1 MSSAYKAITPVSQEP
16 VTLTEAKEYLNV
28 DFSDNDG
35 LIARLIVRAR
45 SLCETISTRALA
57 TQTIR
62 EDFTND
68 AEDTGLYTSS
78 SNDVFSESQGGPWSA
93 QGSMC
98 FKLSVPPLQSISSI
112 ETRATLTSALTAFT
126 GSYVVDDTSEP
137 ARVYIESPVTA
148 DVWRFTYVAGYAGT
162 YIVPP
167 DLLQGIYESIAY
179 WYQYR
184 EAQDLPMAITDK
196 FLAKRAIWV

>member
-1 MSSAYKAITPVSQEP
+1 MSSAYKVTVPVAQEP

-28 DFSDNDG
+28 DFDDNDG

-68 AEDTGLYTSS
+68 AEDTGLYAF
-78 SNDVFSESQGGPWSA
+78 NDSFSESQGGPWSA
-93 QGSMC
+93 QGALC
-98 FKLSVPPLQSISSI
+98 FKLSMPPLQSIVSV
-112 ETRATLTSALTAFT
+112 ETRATLSSAFAAFT
-126 GSYVVDDTSEP
+126 GTYVIDDTSEP
-137 ARVYIESPVTA
+137 ARVYIESPVAA

-162 YIVPP
+162 YIVSP